1 MKMAVSTMNR
11 KAIAWALAAVVL
23 IGGTAAYVISKHLWA
38 SERLAELEPRY
49 ARLIG
54 IESSAPALDAALA
67 QRRSLLARHAYLSSQ
82 DVAKAGS
89 DAQQRAR
96 EIFAKAGLEVSSTQ
110 VLPAKTVDGFD
121 RIPVVLRLEGD
132 LSALQS
138 ALVVLPSS
146 APTLFV
152 EVFNV
157 QSTGL
162 PKADAAPRLPIQVN
176 LFVLRVRQ

>member
-1 MKMAVSTMNR
+1 MKLAVPTSSR
-11 KAIAWALAAVVL
+11 KAVAVALAAVVL
-23 IGGTAAYVISKHLWA
+23 LGGAAAYVVSKHTWA

-49 ARLIG
+49 ARLAG
-54 IESSAPALDAALA
+54 IEASAPALDPALRE
-67 QRRSLLARHAYLSSQ
+67 RRALLERHAYLSSQ

-96 EIFAKAGLEVSSTQ
+96 DIFAKAGLEVSSTQ

-121 RIPVVLRLEGD
+121 RIPVVLRLEGE
-132 LSALQS
+132 LPALQS

-146 APTLFV
+146 APSLFV

-157 QSTGL
+157 QGTSL
-162 PKADAAPRLPIQVN
+162 PRGDAPPRLTMQVN